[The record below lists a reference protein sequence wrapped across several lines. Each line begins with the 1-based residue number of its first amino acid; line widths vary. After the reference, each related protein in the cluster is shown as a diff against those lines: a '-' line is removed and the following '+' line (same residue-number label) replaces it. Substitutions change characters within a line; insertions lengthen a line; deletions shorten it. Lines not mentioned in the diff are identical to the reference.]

1 MTLLSLF
8 KNSNNSNAQTLIL
21 GSDSFLN
28 DYIARSYIYEESFQE
43 FEKVSV
49 DCESDSLDDLIAELT
64 ESSLFSQQ
72 KVITIKNPF
81 FLTAK
86 VPQKAKKQLDQ
97 LQQIFDHIDQLDNKL
112 VIVASYE
119 KLDRRKKLTKT
130 ILKKFNVVDT
140 EVKSY
145 EVKKV
150 TKALISAEG
159 YQITEVALQLLLER
173 SDQVLDTV
181 LSNFNK
187 LKMAATENKIDETL
201 VRKNVDLSFAQ
212 NVFAVLEA
220 ALKHNYRE
228 AIARL
233 DNQLREGSNPIQLLA
248 VFENQLELILVAKT
262 LYERGRNETEIV
274 KELGVHPYRVKLAL
288 NNKISTNKLAS
299 LLEQAIKLDYNYKNG
314 QYRENNFLKLFV
326 LSV

>member
-43 FEKVSV
+43 LEKVSV
-49 DCESDSLDDLIAELT
+49 DCESDNLDDLIAELT

-72 KVITIKNPF
+72 KIITIKNPF

-159 YQITEVALQLLLER
+159 YQITEMALQLLLER

-262 LYERGRNETEIV
+262 LHERGRSETEIV

>member
-43 FEKVSV
+43 LEKVSV

-97 LQQIFDHIDQLDNKL
+97 LQQIFDHVDQLDNKL

-159 YQITEVALQLLLER
+159 YQITEMALQLLLER

-262 LYERGRNETEIV
+262 LHERGRNETEIV